1 MINRMPFSYDFRP
14 RRNAP
19 NAAIVFITAFAAFL
33 VGLGIG
39 IGQGLK
45 VGERTALA
53 IGQGQPANES
63 FAGSILGW
71 GSDAPKEKAGD
82 VEFGLF
88 WDVWSDVRDRY
99 YRQPVEERGL
109 FYGAIQGMTDALGD
123 PYSIFFRPS
132 EAEEFTESLRGE
144 FSGIGAEIGTKDGN
158 LQIIAPLP
166 DSPAERAGIRAR
178 DLIVSIDGVDSLN
191 APVEEAVMRIR
202 GEKGTDV
209 VLTLGRERGTD
220 GEIELFDVT
229 ITRDTIIVKSAR
241 MEDLGGGIFLIEIFS
256 FNEDAA
262 DTFMGL
268 ADEAIARNAKGLIID
283 VRNNPG
289 GYLDGA
295 VSVAGEWLKGEVVV
309 QQSRQGEVTE
319 KLRGTGRGAL
329 KNMPTAVLVNEGSAS
344 AAEILAGALQDYGLA
359 TIVGAKT
366 FGKGSVQDF
375 VEYADGSALKITV
388 SEWLTPNGRSI
399 DEQGIEPDVE
409 VQMTEEDYDAGN
421 DPQLDKAVEIV
432 KSR

>member
-14 RRNAP
+14 RKNAP
-19 NAAIVFITAFAAFL
+19 NAAIVFIVGFVTFL
-33 VGLGIG
+33 IGLGIG

-45 VGERTALA
+45 AGERFADAGGEQRTAS
-53 IGQGQPANES
+53 ES
-63 FAGSILGW
+63 FAGSISGW
-71 GSDAPKEKAGD
+71 GSNAPKGEAGD

-88 WDVWSDVRDRY
+88 WDVWSDIRERY
-99 YRQPVEERGL
+99 YRQPVEEQTM
-109 FYGAIQGMTDALGD
+109 FYGALQGMTDALDD
-123 PYSIFFRPS
+123 PYSIFFRPT

-144 FSGIGAEIGTKDGN
+144 FSGIGAEIGVKDGN

-178 DLIVSIDGVDSLN
+178 DLIVSIDGIDSIN
-191 APVEEAVMRIR
+191 MPVEEAVMRIR

-209 VLTLGRERGTD
+209 VLTLGRERDD
-220 GEIELFDVT
+220 GELDLFDVT
-229 ITRDTIIVKSAR
+229 VTRDIIIVKSAR
-241 MEDLGGGIFLIEIFS
+241 MENLGDGVFLIEISS

-262 DTFMGL
+262 DTFGDL
-268 ADEAIARNAKGLIID
+268 ADEAIAQNAKGMIID

-295 VSVAGEWLKGEVVV
+295 VFVAGEWLKGEVVV
-309 QQSRQGEVTE
+309 RQSRGGEVIDT
-319 KLRGTGRGAL
+319 LRGTGRGLL
-329 KNMPTAVLVNEGSAS
+329 KGMPTAVLINEGSAS
-344 AAEILAGALQDYGLA
+344 AAEILAGSLQDYGLA
-359 TIVGAKT
+359 VIVGVKT

-375 VEYADGSALKITV
+375 VEYDDGSALKITV
-388 SEWLTPNGRSI
+388 SEWITPNGRSI
-399 DEQGIEPDVE
+399 DEHGIEPDVE